1 MERLYHYTVEEMGL
15 MQSSNELV
23 YVSAKEQQSITIMR
37 STSGFDS
44 EDTIQHHGKLVQE
57 DGPGAGLWQLE
68 HLYSR

>member
-1 MERLYHYTVEEMGL
+1 MEEMGL
-15 MQSSNELV
+15 IQSSNELV
-23 YVSAKEQQSITIMR
+23 CERKGATITIMR